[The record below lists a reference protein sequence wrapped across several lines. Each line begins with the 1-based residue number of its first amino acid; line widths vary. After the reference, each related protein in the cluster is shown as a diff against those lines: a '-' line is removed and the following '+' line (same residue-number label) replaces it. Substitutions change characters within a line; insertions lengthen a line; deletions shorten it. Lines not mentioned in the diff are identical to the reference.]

1 MPAKEFKAIPFVPD
15 IARDKK
21 KAVDSLLLG
30 YKNSVDRSIRYII
43 KNDEQDLKIL
53 LKRQSEYD
61 FLPYREIN
69 MRALG
74 KLPALKT
81 VTQDDRRMEELI
93 VRVNNEED
101 FRPQR
106 KRKQRNSPKKL
117 PLNKIYDNI
126 TKFLNGFEVDNS
138 EEESGSEEEGAP
150 NMDNLESEVTETP
163 NENTEP
169 EVTNDRIQ
177 TNL

>member
-81 VTQDDRRMEELI
+81 VTQDDR
-93 VRVNNEED
+93 
-101 FRPQR
+101 
-106 KRKQRNSPKKL
+106 
-117 PLNKIYDNI
+117 
-126 TKFLNGFEVDNS
+126 
-138 EEESGSEEEGAP
+138 
-150 NMDNLESEVTETP
+150 
-163 NENTEP
+163 
-169 EVTNDRIQ
+169 
-177 TNL
+177 